1 MEGRKKRG
9 ELSMFDLSLPKIW
22 EIVLGKRS
30 SSSVENNN

>member
-30 SSSVENNN
+30 SSVEYND